1 MIFSM
6 QLRRLFIRSFF
17 LSAGPLIQ
25 AVNPIELN
33 PVLHNMKEF
42 WNARYKA
49 EEYAYGRQPNE
60 FFKETLDTLDLRGN
74 ILLPAEGE
82 GRNAVYAA
90 KKGLTVYAFD
100 ISEEGKHKAEK
111 LAEDEKVS
119 IHYEVGEFNT
129 LELINEKY
137 DVAALI
143 YAHFPPD
150 ILSAYHQKIA
160 ALIRPKGIVIL
171 EGFSKGHLELQKTN
185 PTVGGPKTLEM
196 LFSTAQ
202 IQEDFS
208 MFEVL
213 KLEEIAVALRE
224 GKFHNGIGK
233 VIRFI
238 GRKMG

>member
-1 MIFSM
+1 
-6 QLRRLFIRSFF
+6 
-17 LSAGPLIQ
+17 
-25 AVNPIELN
+25 
-33 PVLHNMKEF
+33 MKEF
-42 WNARYKA
+42 WNARYKD
-49 EEYAYGRQPNE
+49 EGYAYGRQPNE
-60 FFKETLDTLDLRGN
+60 FFKETLDTLDLRGT

-90 KKGLTVYAFD
+90 KKGLSVYAFD
-100 ISEEGKHKAEK
+100 ISEEGKNKAEK
-111 LAEDEKVS
+111 LAKLEKVS

-129 LELINEKY
+129 LPLVNEEY
-137 DVAALI
+137 DIAALI

-160 ALIRPKGIVIL
+160 DLIRPDGVLIL

-185 PTVGGPKTLEM
+185 PSVGGPKTLEM
-196 LFSTAQ
+196 LFSADQ

-208 MFEVL
+208 RFEML
-213 KLEEIAVALRE
+213 KLEEPEVALTE

-238 GRKMG
+238 GRKMK